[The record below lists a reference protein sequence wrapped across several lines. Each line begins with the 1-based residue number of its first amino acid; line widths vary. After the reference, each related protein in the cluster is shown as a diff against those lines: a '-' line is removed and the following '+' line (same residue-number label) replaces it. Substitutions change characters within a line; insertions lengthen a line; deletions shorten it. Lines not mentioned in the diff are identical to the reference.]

1 MEFQEA
7 FDDSLIDYQV
17 NIAPMWQMAK
27 NIVQMGRTGSPC
39 EEAKADVWLTSD
51 SASYVHGSIL
61 DVEGGR

>member
-17 NIAPMWQMAK
+17 NIAPMLQMAK

-39 EEAKADVWLTSD
+39 EEAKAAV
-51 SASYVHGSIL
+51 
-61 DVEGGR
+61 